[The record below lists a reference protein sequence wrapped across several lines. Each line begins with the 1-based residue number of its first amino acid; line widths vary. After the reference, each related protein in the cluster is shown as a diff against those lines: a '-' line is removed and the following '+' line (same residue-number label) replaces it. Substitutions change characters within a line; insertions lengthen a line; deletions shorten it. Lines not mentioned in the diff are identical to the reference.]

1 MNFLAP
7 LGLLFGLSIPAVI
20 ILYLLKLKR
29 IDQPI
34 SSTLLWRQSLEDLK
48 ANTPFQKL
56 KRSLLLYLQLLIMAL
71 LALAIARPVLE
82 LGGLRGQSFVVLI
95 DQSASMNA
103 NDVRPSRLDE
113 AKKLAIDLVNDMSMG
128 DRMMVASFSSNAQV
142 ITPFERNKSVLR
154 NVIQKIRATENPTD
168 LKEAIK
174 IAQSAS
180 ELQTNLE
187 VVIFSDGGFEPPDV
201 ESLEGMKVRY
211 IPIGQSADN
220 IGITDLVVR
229 RDFSLQQSYQV
240 LVGVQNSG
248 SIEKTVFVELL
259 GQGHKVVAGEED
271 EHQHEESEEP
281 EEILLDAREVT
292 LAPGAHESLL
302 FKDPG
307 NFTEVLRVRV
317 DNDDPLPNDN
327 QAWAVIQG
335 EAYLDVL
342 LVTVNN
348 PYLERAL
355 NLDARTR
362 VSVQAPS
369 DYTGPGNFDLVV
381 FDAYAPPALT
391 NGSYFFINAVPP
403 MPGWSMGDELTLPYI
418 VSFDRFH
425 SLARYVN
432 FDTLIVNRCRN
443 MAAPAWVETIV
454 ESRET
459 PLVVAFE
466 TDAVQGVVA
475 SFDLFDSNW
484 PNRVSFPIFIMNLID
499 WIATGK
505 GDAMMRSTGEV
516 LTLAPPQSLLD
527 EAFLKPPA
535 PLEPKT
541 YTFTAASP
549 LFYDETDR
557 QGIYEYLIADT
568 IRTRYAVNLL
578 STEESKIAP
587 RLELQF
593 GEVQIEGDLGSVASN
608 QEIWRLLALI
618 AFIVLCV
625 EWFVYVR
632 RARYSF

>member
-103 NDVRPSRLDE
+103 TDVRPTRLDE
-113 AKKLAIDLVNDMSMG
+113 AKKLAVDLVNDMSMG

-154 NVIQKIRATENPTD
+154 NVIKNIRVTENPTD

-174 IAQSAS
+174 IAQSAA
-180 ELQTNLE
+180 ELQSGLE
-187 VVIFSDGGFEPPDV
+187 VVIFSDGEFEPPEL
-201 ESLEGMKVRY
+201 ESLEGMKIRY

-229 RDFSLQQSYQV
+229 RDFSLEQNYQL

-248 SIEKTVFVELL
+248 TIEKTVFVELM
-259 GQGHKVVAGEED
+259 GQGHKVVPGEED
-271 EHQHEESEEP
+271 EHEHSEDEEP
-281 EEILLDAREVT
+281 EDILLDAREVT
-292 LAPGAHESLL
+292 LAPGAYESLL

-307 NFTEVLRVRV
+307 NFTEVLQVRV
-317 DNDDPLPNDN
+317 DNEDPLQSDN
-327 QAWAVIQG
+327 KAYAVIQG
-335 EAYLDVL
+335 EAYLNIL

-362 VSVQAPS
+362 ISVQAPS
-369 DYTGPGNFDLVV
+369 DYTVPGDFDLVV
-381 FDAYAPPALT
+381 SDAFSPPALT
-391 NGSYFFINAVPP
+391 DGTYFFINAVPP

-418 VSFDRFH
+418 VSYDRFH
-425 SLARYVN
+425 PLARYVN
-432 FDTLIVNRCRN
+432 FDTLVINRCRN
-443 MAAPAWVETIV
+443 IAAPAWAETIV

-484 PNRVSFPIFIMNLID
+484 PNRVSFPIFVMNLVD
-499 WIATGK
+499 WVATGK
-505 GDAMMRSTGEV
+505 GDAMMRSTGDV
-516 LTLAPPQSLLD
+516 LTLAPPQTLTD
-527 EAFLKPPA
+527 KAFLKPPA
-535 PLEPKT
+535 PLEPQT
-541 YTFTAASP
+541 YTFTEASP
-549 LFYDETDR
+549 LYYDDTSR
-557 QGIYEYLIADT
+557 QGIY
-568 IRTRYAVNLL
+568 
-578 STEESKIAP
+578 
-587 RLELQF
+587 
-593 GEVQIEGDLGSVASN
+593 
-608 QEIWRLLALI
+608 
-618 AFIVLCV
+618 
-625 EWFVYVR
+625 
-632 RARYSF
+632 

>member
-7 LGLLFGLSIPAVI
+7 FGLFFGLFIPAVI

-95 DQSASMNA
+95 DQSASMTA
-103 NDVRPSRLDE
+103 TDARPTRLEE

-128 DRMMVASFSSNAQV
+128 DRMMVAAFSSKAQV
-142 ITPFERNKSVLR
+142 MTPFERNQSVLR
-154 NVIQKIRATENPTD
+154 NVIQTIRATENPTD
-168 LKEAIK
+168 IKEAIK

-180 ELQTNLE
+180 ALQNNLE
-187 VVIFSDGGFEPPDV
+187 VIIFSDGAFEAPDAAELAGV
-201 ESLEGMKVRY
+201 KVRY
-211 IPIGQSADN
+211 VPIGQTADN
-220 IGITDLVVR
+220 IGIIDLVVR
-229 RDFSLQQSYQV
+229 RDFSMQQNYQL

-248 SIEKTVFVELL
+248 AVEKTVFVELL
-259 GQGHKVVAGEED
+259 GQGRKVIAGDEEGA
-271 EHQHEESEEP
+271 ETEET
-281 EEILLDAREVT
+281 LLDAREVT
-292 LAPGAHESLL
+292 LEPGGRESLL

-317 DNDDPLPNDN
+317 DNDDALPTDN
-327 QAWAVIQG
+327 EAWAVIQG
-335 EAYLDVL
+335 EAFLDVL
-342 LVTVNN
+342 VVTVNN

-369 DYTGPGNFDLVV
+369 DYTGPGGFDLVV

-391 NGSYFFINAVPP
+391 EGSYFFINAVPP

-443 MAAPAWVETIV
+443 MATPAWVETIV

-459 PLVVAFE
+459 PLIAAFE
-466 TDAVQGVVA
+466 SDAVQGVVA
-475 SFDLFDSNW
+475 AFDLFDSNW
-484 PNRVSFPIFIMNLID
+484 PNRVSFPIFVMNLVD
-499 WIATGK
+499 WVAAGK
-505 GDAMMRSTGEV
+505 GDAMMRTTGEV
-516 LTLAPPQSLLD
+516 LTLAPPNSLMD

-535 PLEPKT
+535 PLEPQT
-541 YTFTAASP
+541 YAFTESSP
-549 LFYDETDR
+549 LYYDETDR
-557 QGIYEYLIADT
+557 QGIYEYLVGDAL
-568 IRTRYAVNLL
+568 RTRYAVNLL

-587 RLELQF
+587 RPDLQF
-593 GEVQIEGDLGSVASN
+593 GEVQVTGDLGAVASN

-625 EWFVYVR
+625 EWVVYVR